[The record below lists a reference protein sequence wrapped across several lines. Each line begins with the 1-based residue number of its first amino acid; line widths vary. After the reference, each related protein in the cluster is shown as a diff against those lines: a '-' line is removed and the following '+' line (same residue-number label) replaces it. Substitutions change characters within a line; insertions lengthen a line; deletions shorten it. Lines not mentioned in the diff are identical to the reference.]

1 LNGTGNSSVFNA
13 SCFGYPGDEVPGD
26 APRYIA
32 TLRTDGIRNAD
43 VSFSKEFAIR
53 ESMKLQVRAEFFN
66 FTNTV
71 RFAPPNTS
79 VSTDPTNPGSF
90 GTVTSSANSPRHT
103 QFGVRFE
110 F

>member
-1 LNGTGNSSVFNA
+1 MFNI
-13 SCFGYPGDEVPGD
+13 SCFGYPGDEVPGN

-32 TLRTDGIRNAD
+32 TLRTDGIHNAD
-43 VSFSKEFAIR
+43 VSFSKEFAIH

-71 RFAPPNTS
+71 RFASPNTS
-79 VSTDPTNPGSF
+79 VPTDPANPGSF
-90 GTVTSSANSPRHT
+90 GTVTSTANFPRHT
-103 QFGVRFE
+103 QFGLRFE